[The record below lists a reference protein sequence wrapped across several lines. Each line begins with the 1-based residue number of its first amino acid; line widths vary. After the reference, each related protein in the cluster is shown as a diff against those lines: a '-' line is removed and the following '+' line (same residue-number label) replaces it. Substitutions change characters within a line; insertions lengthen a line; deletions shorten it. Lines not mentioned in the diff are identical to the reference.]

1 MVKYIFIKSP
11 DEWATTKQACRD
23 KRVVRLNLFLYLI
36 YIYIYIYIVIRKTKQ
51 RDYIFVPTS
60 LFRDELT
67 LQEIYKYIYIIKT
80 RITLVFPFVMQTVSY
95 RSSWICTRQ

>member
-36 YIYIYIYIVIRKTKQ
+36 HTYIHTLYIHIYTYIHRQMDRQTDRGKGVMGGGGEEGEPCVI
-51 RDYIFVPTS
+51 
-60 LFRDELT
+60 
-67 LQEIYKYIYIIKT
+67 
-80 RITLVFPFVMQTVSY
+80 
-95 RSSWICTRQ
+95 

>member
-36 YIYIYIYIVIRKTKQ
+36 LRSTHMYCALFYIYIKTLRVKKSMKK
-51 RDYIFVPTS
+51 IPEGV
-60 LFRDELT
+60 LFDRPADSFAL
-67 LQEIYKYIYIIKT
+67 
-80 RITLVFPFVMQTVSY
+80 FFG
-95 RSSWICTRQ
+95 WI

>member
-36 YIYIYIYIVIRKTKQ
+36 YIYIYTAKVISYAIA
-51 RDYIFVPTS
+51 DMHILS
-60 LFRDELT
+60 LALA
-67 LQEIYKYIYIIKT
+67 
-80 RITLVFPFVMQTVSY
+80 
-95 RSSWICTRQ
+95 

>member
-36 YIYIYIYIVIRKTKQ
+36 HTYIHTLYIHIYTYIHRQMDRQTDRQ
-51 RDYIFVPTS
+51 RERGDGGGGKRESPA
-60 LFRDELT
+60 
-67 LQEIYKYIYIIKT
+67 
-80 RITLVFPFVMQTVSY
+80 
-95 RSSWICTRQ
+95 

>member
-36 YIYIYIYIVIRKTKQ
+36 LRSTHMYWALFYGNQPYTYIY
-51 RDYIFVPTS
+51 FSFS
-60 LFRDELT
+60 LPVKSLAEPVARPQFAAVLWRYGDSSSQSGFRVLLIMPDTAL
-67 LQEIYKYIYIIKT
+67 
-80 RITLVFPFVMQTVSY
+80 
-95 RSSWICTRQ
+95 